1 MNVKVTAILLL
12 IFWGAISP
20 ALAFL
25 PNTFLAWTVRSLEP
39 SLDSVST
46 HKDMTRNAILEVAA
60 GVLGSYPNPSNSASS
75 AQISALASFSERSLT
90 TAYYGQRQD
99 SRRRNFQAVI
109 EAISYANADVDLNR
123 NKRID
128 AAAHFDSEQFLAGQ
142 NRLIRKRRIV
152 VAQIILSSNFE
163 RAHRETGQILHTL
176 QDFYSHSNWIENGN
190 SLPYQPLGRENERL
204 SNAAN
209 DVARTCNDCE
219 EGRTQYQVKL
229 FNTISKI
236 SNPYNCENN
245 IVQDLENSNMLTTGY
260 HSGQLNEYGLPIVK
274 PFGKCSHGG
283 FLDTTSEMSAT
294 GGINKD
300 SPYHVWSPHH
310 YLYEEAVRVAQ
321 RATIDFL
328 SEIRNDIKD
337 DNLFSTFLGVP
348 IVEDSTQSI
357 SIAYVIDT
365 TGSMGE
371 ELPQIQATLPI
382 IRSNLTT
389 YVNSFGGGVQV
400 RYILVPFNDPGM
412 PLFKSVSKM
421 TLLLE
426 RKMKRSACFELP
438 IICTRVFGVY
448 IQQCQ

>member
-12 IFWGAISP
+12 IFWGAVCPS
-20 ALAFL
+20 LAFF
-25 PNTFLAWTVRSLEP
+25 PDKFLAWTVRPLEI

-60 GVLGSYPNPSNSASS
+60 RVLRRNPNPSISASS
-75 AQISALASFSERSLT
+75 AQISALASLSERSLT
-90 TAYYGQRQD
+90 TAYYGQQQD
-99 SRRRNFQAVI
+99 SRRSNFQAVI
-109 EAISYANADVDLNR
+109 KAISDANADVDLNR
-123 NKRID
+123 NKRRD

-142 NRLIRKRRIV
+142 NRLIRKRRII
-152 VAQIILSSNFE
+152 VAQILSSNFE
-163 RAHRETGQILHTL
+163 LARRETGQILHTL

-190 SLPYQPLGRENERL
+190 SLPHQSLGRENERL

-209 DVARTCNDCE
+209 FDARTCNDCE
-219 EGRTQYQVKL
+219 EGRTQYRVAL
-229 FNTISKI
+229 YNIISKI
-236 SNPYNCENN
+236 INPYNCENN
-245 IVQDLENSNMLTTGY
+245 IVQDLESSNMLTTGY
-260 HSGQLNEYGLPIVK
+260 HSGQLNEDGLPIEK

-283 FLDTTSEMSAT
+283 FLDTSSEMSAT

-300 SPYHVWSPHH
+300 SPFHVWSPHH

-321 RATIDFL
+321 QATIDFL
-328 SEIRNDIKD
+328 SEIRNDIND

-348 IVEDSTQSI
+348 IVEDSTEDSTQSI

-412 PLFKSVSKM
+412 PLLPARASEQGNVIGLVS
-421 TLLLE
+421 
-426 RKMKRSACFELP
+426 
-438 IICTRVFGVY
+438 VY
-448 IQQCQ
+448 IYICVCT

>member
-12 IFWGAISP
+12 IFWGAVCPS
-20 ALAFL
+20 LAFF
-25 PNTFLAWTVRSLEP
+25 PNKLLAWTVNSLEL

-60 GVLGSYPNPSNSASS
+60 GVLRSNPNPSNSASS
-75 AQISALASFSERSLT
+75 AQISALASLSERSLT
-90 TAYYGQRQD
+90 TAYYGQQQD
-99 SRRRNFQAVI
+99 SRRRNFQAII
-109 EAISYANADVDLNR
+109 EAISDANADVDLNR
-123 NKRID
+123 NKRRD

-142 NRLIRKRRIV
+142 NRLTRKRRIV
-152 VAQIILSSNFE
+152 VAQILSSNFE
-163 RAHRETGQILHTL
+163 LARRETGQILHTL

-190 SLPYQPLGRENERL
+190 SLPHQLLGRENERL

-209 DVARTCNDCE
+209 FDARTCNDCE
-219 EGRTQYQVKL
+219 EGRTQYRVAL
-229 FNTISKI
+229 FNIISKI
-236 SNPYNCENN
+236 INPYNCENN
-245 IVQDLENSNMLTTGY
+245 IVQDLESSNMLTTGY
-260 HSGQLNEYGLPIVK
+260 HSGQLNEDGIPIEK

-300 SPYHVWSPHH
+300 SPFHVWSPHH

-321 RATIDFL
+321 QATIDFL
-328 SEIRNDIKD
+328 SEIRNDIND

-348 IVEDSTQSI
+348 IVEDSTGDSTQSI

-412 PLFKSVSKM
+412 PLFKSVSKI
-421 TLLLE
+421 TLQIE
-426 RKMKRSACFELP
+426 TVCMF
-438 IICTRVFGVY
+438 
-448 IQQCQ
+448 